1 MRTVIIFVY
10 SLSVLRM
17 SAKNTKTS
25 SVDATSAQKVDNRLS
40 LFDHLPRRQ
49 LNVKNVDSVESDRM
63 LHPATIKLGALYS
76 KGTIQ
81 SDDDRVT
88 ALVAVFCNIIT
99 DYKTPPK
106 KVLREDLDKHV
117 RAQVYS
123 QA

>member
-1 MRTVIIFVY
+1 MSTR
-10 SLSVLRM
+10 SV
-17 SAKNTKTS
+17 KTS
-25 SVDATSAQKVDNRLS
+25 SVDISTVQKMEHRLS

-49 LNVKNVDSVESDRM
+49 LNVKNSDSVESDRN

-88 ALVAVFCNIIT
+88 ALVAVFCNIIS

-106 KVLREDLDKHV
+106 KALREDLDKHV
-117 RAQVYS
+117 RAQV
-123 QA
+123 